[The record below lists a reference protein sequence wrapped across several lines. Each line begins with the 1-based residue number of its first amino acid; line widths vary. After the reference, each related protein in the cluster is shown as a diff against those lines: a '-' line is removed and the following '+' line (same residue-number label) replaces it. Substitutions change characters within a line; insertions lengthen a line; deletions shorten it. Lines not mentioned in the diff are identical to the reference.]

1 MRQVTITRAL
11 LAAAF
16 FTTIWVSAQ
25 NSTAF
30 VHKATGSTIT
40 SAKSI
45 LDTAALNGNSTLK
58 LMVTH
63 NYKPGGG
70 TGAAVDK
77 VLGFR
82 FQSLKWYITHQDN
95 SAFNAN
101 TFYNV
106 FVPGD
111 DAYSWSH
118 TTTATNI
125 SGNYTIIDDGRIN
138 NNPNAKVFIANNLA
152 NYNNKVN
159 GVFYSTALNKWCIYN
174 QSGVSDD
181 MDENLEFNIIV
192 PKGNTDYEHLVH
204 TVDGNNTS
212 NQWTYL
218 NDPDL
223 NNNPDAIIFIT
234 QVWNP
239 GGTANGVY
247 NNHNVGV
254 QYKSNNRWCI
264 YNEDGANLP
273 LGASFNVIFFKN
285 NSIGIDEVS
294 LSTENVKVFP
304 NPATSGNNI
313 SVLLDE
319 NVNGNVLI
327 EVYSISGQRVLQTQF
342 QKSQTTQ
349 TVSINSPN
357 LAPGLYILKVES
369 NGKVGAQRLI
379 IQ

>member
-63 NYKPGGG
+63 SYNPGGG

-138 NNPNAKVFIANNLA
+138 NNPNAKVFITNNLA

-159 GVFYSTALNKWCIYN
+159 GVFYSTSLNKWCIYN
-174 QSGVSDD
+174 QAGGNDD
-181 MDENLEFNIIV
+181 MDENLDFNIIV
-192 PKGNTDYEHLVH
+192 PKANTGFVSLLH

-218 NDPDL
+218 NHPDL
-223 NNNPDAIIFIT
+223 NNNPDAIVFVT

-239 GGTANGVY
+239 GGTQSGVY

-254 QYKSNNRWCI
+254 QYKNNNKWCI
-264 YNEDGANLP
+264 YNEDGANMP
-273 LGASFNVIFFKN
+273 LGASFNVIVFKN

-294 LSTENVKVFP
+294 LNNENVRIFP
-304 NPATSGNNI
+304 NPAAWGNITS
-313 SVLLDE
+313 VALDQ
-319 NVNGNVLI
+319 NVTGQVNM
-327 EVYSISGQRVLQTQF
+327 EVYSISGQLMLTSQF
-342 QKSQTTQ
+342 QKSQAEQ
-349 TVSINSPN
+349 IVSLNTAS
-357 LAPGLYILKVES
+357 LVPGMYVLKVES
-369 NGKVGAQRLI
+369 KGKVGAQRLI